1 MIFIPSTSCDST
13 NSRSNRS
20 INTSRFPGCS
30 VYCRSSTIGQQ
41 VCSGFALPIFSI
53 PKKRDSFPPNEA
65 CARQKR
71 RTFVATSAIFMDF
84 ESMKVFISYSG
95 PDEKW
100 ADLLRTALSK
110 YDVEAWDPASQIA
123 PGENWGLKYGKAI
136 ENADAVVVLVSPDS
150 VK

>member
-1 MIFIPSTSCDST
+1 
-13 NSRSNRS
+13 
-20 INTSRFPGCS
+20 
-30 VYCRSSTIGQQ
+30 
-41 VCSGFALPIFSI
+41 
-53 PKKRDSFPPNEA
+53 
-65 CARQKR
+65 
-71 RTFVATSAIFMDF
+71 MDF

-150 VK
+150 VKSDWVRHEIQYALSSPQFRDRLIPVVVRPTEEIPWILRKLKVIRATKEPDETARRIVNVLRRHKVPATAGK